1 MPTYRLDIAYDG
13 SKFYGYAIQPNVP
26 SVQGK
31 LETALAPYTGGV
43 KTHVAGRTDK
53 GVHASQQ
60 VVSFT
65 CEEFDTDKAL
75 RSLNSL
81 LSPEIAA
88 RKLVVVDDDFHA
100 RFSATGRAY
109 RYQIRNAKV
118 HDPLTAS
125 TVWTYEAPL
134 DEALMNQAVE
144 PLVGVHDFSAFCR
157 SYDNR
162 SPVREILWAQWRRR
176 GEDLDLSIGARSF
189 CHQMVRSI
197 VALSVE
203 AGCGLVDVAEVPDIL
218 GSLDRTNAKGVAPAH
233 GLVLVA
239 VAYDE
244 EPLPC
249 PGWVATTE
257 YGSSI

>member
-1 MPTYRLDIAYDG
+1 VPTYRLDIAYDG

-31 LETALAPYTGGV
+31 LEMALAPYTGGV
-43 KTHVAGRTDK
+43 RTQVAGRTDK

-88 RKLVVVDDDFHA
+88 RSLVVAEDDFHA

-109 RYQIRNAKV
+109 RYRIRNADI
-118 HDPLTAS
+118 HDPLTAGL
-125 TVWTYEAPL
+125 VWTYHPPL
-134 DEALMNQAVE
+134 DVALMNEAVE
-144 PLVGVHDFSAFCR
+144 CFVGVHDFSAFCR
-157 SYDNR
+157 RHDNR
-162 SPVREILWAQWRRR
+162 SPVREVLWAQWRLS
-176 GEDLDLSIGARSF
+176 GEELDLSIGARSF

-197 VALSVE
+197 VAVSVE
-203 AGCGLVDVAEVPDIL
+203 AGSGLIDVGDVTTIL
-218 GSLDRTNAKGVAPAH
+218 ESLDRANAKGVAPAR
-233 GLVLVA
+233 GLALVA

-244 EPLPC
+244 EPLPR
-249 PGWVATTE
+249 PGWIQTAP
-257 YGSSI
+257 

>member
-1 MPTYRLDIAYDG
+1 MPTYRLEIAYDG
-13 SKFYGYAIQPNVP
+13 SKFFGYAIQPNVP

-31 LETALAPYTGGV
+31 LEVALAPYTGGV

-65 CEEFDTDKAL
+65 CEKFDTAKAL

-88 RKLVVVDDDFHA
+88 RRLDIVPDDFHA

-109 RYQIRNAKV
+109 RYRIRNAPI

-125 TVWTYEAPL
+125 AVWTYQTPL
-134 DEALMNQAVE
+134 DVGLMNDTVNE
-144 PLVGVHDFSAFCR
+144 FVGVHDFSAFCR
-157 SYDNR
+157 RYKNIDT
-162 SPVREILWAQWRRR
+162 VREVLWAQWRRT
-176 GEDLDLSIGARSF
+176 GDDLDLSIGARSF
-189 CHQMVRSI
+189 CHQLVRSI
-197 VALSVE
+197 VAVSVE
-203 AGCGLVDVAEVPDIL
+203 VGCGLVDVTDVPGIL
-218 GSLDRTNAKGVAPAH
+218 ASLDRTNAKGVAPPH

-244 EPLPC
+244 EPLPR
-249 PGWVATTE
+249 PSWVETT
-257 YGSSI
+257 S

>member
-13 SKFYGYAIQPNVP
+13 SKFFGYAIQPNVR

-43 KTHVAGRTDK
+43 KTYVAGRTDK

-60 VVSFT
+60 VVSFS
-65 CEEFDTDKAL
+65 CEEFETDKAL

-88 RKLVVVDDDFHA
+88 RSLVAVDDDFHA

-109 RYQIRNAKV
+109 RYRIRNADV
-118 HDPLTAS
+118 HDPLSAAL
-125 TVWTYEAPL
+125 VWTYQAPL
-134 DEALMNQAVE
+134 DVGLMNEAVDYF
-144 PLVGVHDFSAFCR
+144 VGTHDFSAFCR
-157 SYDNR
+157 RYENR
-162 SPVREILWAQWRRR
+162 SPVREVLWAQWRRV
-176 GEDLDLSIGARSF
+176 GEELDLSIGARSF

-197 VALSVE
+197 VAVSVE
-203 AGCGLVDVAEVPDIL
+203 VGSGLIDVPEVSSIL
-218 GSLDRTNAKGVAPAH
+218 GSRDRTNAKGVAPAR

-239 VAYDE
+239 VAYEDQ
-244 EPLPC
+244 PLPS
-249 PGWVATTE
+249 PSWVTLP
-257 YGSSI
+257 SSG

>member
-31 LETALAPYTGGV
+31 LENALAPYTGGA
-43 KTHVAGRTDK
+43 KTYAAGRTDK
-53 GVHASQQ
+53 GVHASHQ

-65 CEEFDTDKAL
+65 CEAFETAKAV
-75 RSLNSL
+75 RSLNSM

-88 RKLVVVDDDFHA
+88 RSLVIVDDDFHA

-109 RYQIRNAKV
+109 RYRIRNADV
-118 HDPLTAS
+118 HDPLTAAA
-125 TVWTYEAPL
+125 VWTYRAPL
-134 DEALMNQAVE
+134 DVALMNETVRH
-144 PLVGVHDFSAFCR
+144 LVGTHDFSAFCR
-157 SYDNR
+157 IHDNR
-162 SPVREILWAQWRRR
+162 SPVREVLWAQWRRE
-176 GEDLDLSIGARSF
+176 GEELDLSIGARSF

-197 VALSVE
+197 VAVSVE
-203 AGCGLVDVAEVPDIL
+203 VGCGLIDVAEVPGIL
-218 GSLDRTNAKGVAPAH
+218 ESLDRANAKGVAPAH

-244 EPLPC
+244 EPLPS
-249 PGWVATTE
+249 PGWLATTP
-257 YGSSI
+257 

>member
-1 MPTYRLDIAYDG
+1 VPTYRLDIAYDG
-13 SKFYGYAIQPNVP
+13 SRFYGYAIQPNVP
-26 SVQGK
+26 SVQGR
-31 LETALAPYTGGV
+31 LENALAPYTGGV

-53 GVHASQQ
+53 GVHASHQ

-88 RKLVVVDDDFHA
+88 RSLVVVEDDFHA

-109 RYQIRNAKV
+109 RYRIRNASV
-118 HDPLTAS
+118 HDPLTAALM
-125 TVWTYEAPL
+125 WTFEAPL
-134 DEALMNQAVE
+134 DADLMNETVE
-144 PLVGVHDFSAFCR
+144 HLVGTHDFSAFCR
-157 SYDNR
+157 GHDNR
-162 SPVREILWAQWRRR
+162 STVREVLWAKWRRA
-176 GEDLDLSIGARSF
+176 GEELVFSIGARSF

-203 AGCGLVDVAEVPDIL
+203 VGSGLVEVSEVPEIL
-218 GSLDRTNAKGVAPAH
+218 ESLDRAKAKGVSPAH
-233 GLVLVA
+233 GLALVA

-244 EPLPC
+244 ETLPS
-249 PGWVATTE
+249 PGWVATT
-257 YGSSI
+257 S

>member
-13 SKFYGYAIQPNVP
+13 SKFFGYAIQPNVP

-53 GVHASQQ
+53 GVHASHQ
-60 VVSFT
+60 VMSFT
-65 CEEFDTDKAL
+65 CEEFDTAKAL
-75 RSLNSL
+75 RSLNKM

-88 RKLVVVDDDFHA
+88 RSLEVVADDFHA

-109 RYQIRNAKV
+109 RYRIRNAIV

-125 TVWTYEAPL
+125 LVWTYHAPL
-134 DEALMNQAVE
+134 DVDLMNETVE
-144 PLVGVHDFSAFCR
+144 HFAGIHDFSAFCR
-157 SYDNR
+157 RYENVST
-162 SPVREILWAQWRRR
+162 VREVLWTQWRRS
-176 GEDLDLSIGARSF
+176 GEELDLSIGARSF

-203 AGCGLVDVAEVPDIL
+203 VGCGLVDAAEVPGML
-218 GSLDRTNAKGVAPAH
+218 ESLDRSNTKGVAPAH

-244 EPLPC
+244 EPLPR
-249 PGWVATTE
+249 PGWVML
-257 YGSSI
+257 GR

>member
-26 SVQGK
+26 SVQGR

-43 KTHVAGRTDK
+43 KTYAAGRTDK

-88 RKLVVVDDDFHA
+88 RSLVAVDDGFHA

-109 RYQIRNAKV
+109 RYRIRNADV
-118 HDPLTAS
+118 HDPLTAAA
-125 TVWTYEAPL
+125 VWTYQAPL
-134 DEALMNQAVE
+134 DVGLMNETARH
-144 PLVGVHDFSAFCR
+144 LVGTHDFSAFCR
-157 SYDNR
+157 RHDNR
-162 SPVREILWAQWRRR
+162 SPVREVLWAQWQRS
-176 GEDLDLSIGARSF
+176 GEELVFSIGARSF
-189 CHQMVRSI
+189 CHQMVRAI
-197 VALSVE
+197 VAVSVE
-203 AGCGLVDVAEVPDIL
+203 VGCGLVDVSEVPGIL
-218 GSLDRTNAKGVAPAH
+218 ESLDRANAKGVAPAH

-244 EPLPC
+244 EPLPS
-249 PGWVATTE
+249 PGWVGTTA
-257 YGSSI
+257 

>member
-26 SVQGK
+26 SVQGR

-43 KTHVAGRTDK
+43 RTHVAGRTDK

-65 CEEFDTDKAL
+65 CEEFDTGKAL

-88 RKLVVVDDDFHA
+88 RSLVVVDDDFHA

-109 RYQIRNAKV
+109 RYRIRNASV
-118 HDPLTAS
+118 HNPLTAT
-125 TVWTYEAPL
+125 TVWTYAGPL
-134 DEALMNQAVE
+134 DVELMNETLA
-144 PLVGVHDFSAFCR
+144 PLVGAHDVAAFCR
-157 SYDNR
+157 KYQNVSTM
-162 SPVREILWAQWRRR
+162 RELLWARWRRT
-176 GEDLDLSIGARSF
+176 GEELDLSIGARSF

-203 AGCGLVDVAEVPDIL
+203 VGCGLVDVTEVPGML
-218 GSLDRTNAKGVAPAH
+218 KSLDRATTKGVAPAH

-244 EPLPC
+244 EPLPR
-249 PGWVATTE
+249 PNWATPT
-257 YGSSI
+257 S

>member
-1 MPTYRLDIAYDG
+1 MPSYRLEIAYDG
-13 SKFYGYAIQPNVP
+13 SKFFGYAIQPNVP
-26 SVQGK
+26 SVQGN
-31 LETALAPYTGGV
+31 LEAALAPYTGGA

-65 CEEFDTDKAL
+65 CEEFDTAKAL

-88 RKLVVVDDDFHA
+88 RRLDVVADDFHA

-109 RYQIRNAKV
+109 RYRIRNARI

-125 TVWTYEAPL
+125 TVWTFEPHL
-134 DEALMNQAVE
+134 DVDLMNETVE
-144 PLVGVHDFSAFCR
+144 QVLGIHDFSAFCR
-157 SYDNR
+157 KYENVST
-162 SPVREILWAQWRRR
+162 VREVLWAQWRKS
-176 GEDLDLSIGARSF
+176 DDNIDLSIGARSF

-203 AGCGLVDVAEVPDIL
+203 VGSGLVDVSEVTEIL
-218 GSLDRTNAKGVAPAH
+218 ASLDRTNAKGVSPPH
-233 GLVLVA
+233 GLILVA

-244 EPLPC
+244 EPLPR
-249 PGWVATTE
+249 PGWVTETTL
-257 YGSSI
+257 

>member
-13 SKFYGYAIQPNVP
+13 SRFYGYAIQPNVP
-26 SVQGK
+26 SVQGR
-31 LETALAPYTGGV
+31 LEDALAPYTGGV
-43 KTHVAGRTDK
+43 TTHVAGRTDK

-65 CEEFDTDKAL
+65 CEEFDTEKAI

-88 RKLVVVDDDFHA
+88 RSLVIVEDDFHA

-109 RYQIRNAKV
+109 RYRIRNARV
-118 HDPLTAS
+118 HDPLTAAI
-125 TVWTYEAPL
+125 VWTFEAPL
-134 DEALMNQAVE
+134 DVDLMNETVE
-144 PLVGVHDFSAFCR
+144 HLVGVHDFSAFCR
-157 SYDNR
+157 RHDNR
-162 SPVREILWAQWRRR
+162 NPVREVLWAKWRRAR
-176 GEDLDLSIGARSF
+176 EELVFSIGARSF

-203 AGCGLVDVAEVPDIL
+203 VGSEIVDVSEVPEIL
-218 GSLDRTNAKGVAPAH
+218 ASRDRANAKGVSPAH
-233 GLVLVA
+233 GLALVA

-244 EPLPC
+244 EPLPS
-249 PGWVATTE
+249 PGWVATT
-257 YGSSI
+257 S

>member
-1 MPTYRLDIAYDG
+1 VPTYRLDIAYDG

-43 KTHVAGRTDK
+43 KTFVAGRTDK

-60 VVSFT
+60 VISFT
-65 CEEFDTDKAL
+65 CEEFDTGKAL

-88 RKLVVVDDDFHA
+88 RSLVVVDDDFHA

-109 RYQIRNAKV
+109 RYRIHNAEV
-118 HDPLTAS
+118 HDPLTAA
-125 TVWTYEAPL
+125 TVWTYKAPL
-134 DEALMNQAVE
+134 DIALMNETVAH
-144 PLVGVHDFSAFCR
+144 LVGTHDFSAFCR
-157 SYDNR
+157 RYDNR
-162 SPVREILWAQWRRR
+162 SPVREVLWAQWRRS

-197 VALSVE
+197 VAVSVE
-203 AGCGLVDVAEVPDIL
+203 VGCGLIEVSEVQEIL
-218 GSLDRTNAKGVAPAH
+218 ASLDRANAKGVAPAH

-244 EPLPC
+244 EPLPS
-249 PGWVATTE
+249 PGWVATT
-257 YGSSI
+257 S

>member
-13 SKFYGYAIQPNVP
+13 SPFFGYAIQPNVP
-26 SVQGK
+26 SVQGT

-43 KTHVAGRTDK
+43 KTYVAGRTDK

-65 CEEFDTDKAL
+65 CDEFDTGKAL

-88 RKLVVVDDDFHA
+88 RSLVVVDDDFHA

-109 RYQIRNAKV
+109 RYRIRNADI
-118 HDPLTAS
+118 HDPMSAAL
-125 TVWTYEAPL
+125 VWTYPAPL
-134 DEALMNQAVE
+134 DVGSMNETVE
-144 PLVGVHDFSAFCR
+144 QLVGIHDFSAFCR
-157 SYDNR
+157 RYGNR
-162 SPVREILWAQWRRR
+162 SPVREVQWAQWRRS
-176 GEDLDLSIGARSF
+176 GDELVFSIGARSF

-203 AGCGLVDVAEVPDIL
+203 VGCGLVDVAEVSGIL
-218 GSLDRTNAKGVAPAH
+218 ESLDRAKAKGVAPAH

-244 EPLPC
+244 EPLPS
-249 PGWVATTE
+249 PSWVGTTP
-257 YGSSI
+257 